1 MRSIRGAV
9 LGSLAIHGVIGYILF
24 SVTPPLPI
32 ANQEKPLKVY
42 VVSMDEPRK
51 PVIEAVD
58 THLSEENVSEPISDK
73 QPIISADE
81 PEYNALERS
90 LEQPEAVQ
98 MHEALQPENHQD
110 ANASNK
116 VKVFKF
122 NPHKGI
128 QQLQQKEQEAY
139 FGSRQFDTQAG
150 APIERMKTP
159 KAHTQFLSG
168 ETEEIYRSQGRRLVK
183 WKGKCYLFEDT
194 SEMAQAG
201 LPSSSGRPCP
211 GELSNNESLL
221 KQSLDKY
228 LK

>member
-1 MRSIRGAV
+1 MRSIQVAV
-9 LGSLAIHGVIGYILF
+9 LGSLTIHGVIGYILY

-32 ANQEKPLKVY
+32 VNQEKSLKVY
-42 VVSMDEPRK
+42 VVSMDELHQPA
-51 PVIEAVD
+51 VEAVD
-58 THLSEENVSEPISDK
+58 THSSEDKVSEPISDELPK
-73 QPIISADE
+73 SSEGE
-81 PEYNALERS
+81 PKYNAIEKS
-90 LEQPEAVQ
+90 PEHSEAVQ
-98 MHEALQPENHQD
+98 AYEALQPENNQNV
-110 ANASNK
+110 NALNK

-122 NPHKGI
+122 NPHKGL

-139 FGSRQFDTQAG
+139 FGSKQFDTQSG
-150 APIERMKTP
+150 APIERMNTP
-159 KAHTQFLSG
+159 QAHTQFFSG